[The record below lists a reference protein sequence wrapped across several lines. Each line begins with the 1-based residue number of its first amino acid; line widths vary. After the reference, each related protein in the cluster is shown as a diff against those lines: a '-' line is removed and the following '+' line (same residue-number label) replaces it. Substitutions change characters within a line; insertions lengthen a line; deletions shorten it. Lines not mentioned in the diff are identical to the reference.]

1 MGDCFSM
8 KKHIKGIIY
17 ANKVFI
23 ALQLLLS
30 AIELYMFFRKGE
42 IQFFIPLLVHSVLYL
57 VYGIVTESIWEYKFV
72 RKEYESVCKESKEFY
87 ISLMRKIYRTAK
99 GNGDLL
105 TQVLLKQKLTKDMIF
120 LCNVLVLIIIKFI

>member
-8 KKHIKGIIY
+8 KKHIKGIIC

-23 ALQLLLS
+23 ALQVLLS

-42 IQFFIPLLVHSVLYL
+42 IQFFIALLVHSVLYL
-57 VYGIVTESIWEYKFV
+57 LYGIVTESIWEYKFV
-72 RKEYESVCKESKEFY
+72 RKEYEGVCKESKEFY

-99 GNGDLL
+99 VNGDLL
-105 TQVLLKQKLTKDMIF
+105 TQVLLKQKLTKDIIF

>member
-1 MGDCFSM
+1 M
-8 KKHIKGIIY
+8 KKHIKGIIC

-23 ALQLLLS
+23 ALQVLLS

-42 IQFFIPLLVHSVLYL
+42 IQFFIVLLVHSVLYL

-99 GNGDLL
+99 VNGDLL
-105 TQVLLKQKLTKDMIF
+105 TQVLLKQKLTKDIIF